1 MGIRFDDIFEN
12 YVPKESNV
20 RLFVNV
26 LPQIRKIG
34 SELAKLKK
42 PDWTTVWEK
51 DNSPRNRN
59 SGISRLKILSVKW
72 LLLAMKMI
80 INNDL

>member
-1 MGIRFDDIFEN
+1 MGIRFDDIFES

-34 SELAKLKK
+34 SELAKHQK

-51 DNSPRNRN
+51 NNSPRNRN
-59 SGISRLKILSVKW
+59 SGISGLKSLSIKW
-72 LLLAMKMI
+72 LLLAIKI
-80 INNDL
+80 IR

>member
-34 SELAKLKK
+34 SELAKHQK
-42 PDWTTVWEK
+42 PGWTTVWEK

-59 SGISRLKILSVKW
+59 SGISRLKLLSVKW
-72 LLLAMKMI
+72 LLLVMKMI
-80 INNDL
+80 I

>member
-80 INNDL
+80 INNNL

>member
-1 MGIRFDDIFEN
+1 MGIRFDDIFEK
-12 YVPKESNV
+12 YVAKESKI

-34 SELAKLKK
+34 SELARGYR
-42 PDWTTVWEK
+42 PDWTTVWKK

-59 SGISRLKILSVKW
+59 SGSSRLKILSLKC
-72 LLLAMKMI
+72 LLLAMKI
-80 INNDL
+80 INKY

>member
-1 MGIRFDDIFEN
+1 M
-12 YVPKESNV
+12 
-20 RLFVNV
+20 NV

-34 SELAKLKK
+34 SELDKHQKS
-42 PDWTTVWEK
+42 DWSTVWDE

-59 SGISRLKILSVKW
+59 SGYSKLKILPVKW
-72 LLLAMKMI
+72 LFLAMKII

>member
-12 YVPKESNV
+12 YVPKESNI

-34 SELAKLKK
+34 SELATGHGAPE
-42 PDWTTVWEK
+42 PDWTTVWKK

-59 SGISRLKILSVKW
+59 SGISRLKILPLKC
-72 LLLAMKMI
+72 LLLAIKI
-80 INNDL
+80 INR